1 MRDELRRDQSKPGA
15 QKRKRNP
22 PKLITSDKDRI
33 IAQRKQRQETAE
45 FKEAYKIRS
54 GIEAT
59 NSEFKRCHGGGELR
73 VRGRPRVTLSVYL
86 KTTAINVKRFLSYV
100 LSRGKAC
107 PKSALSFA

>member
-1 MRDELRRDQSKPGA
+1 MRDELRRDQSKPAA

-22 PKLITSDKDRI
+22 PKLTTTEKDWI
-33 IAQRKQRQETAE
+33 IAQRKQRLETDE

-59 NSEFKRCHGGGELR
+59 NSELKRCYGGGELR
-73 VRGRPRVTLSVYL
+73 VCGRPRVTLSVYL
-86 KTTAINVKRFLSYV
+86 KTAAINVKRFLSYV
-100 LSRGKAC
+100 LSRGEAC